1 MPHNPGKP
9 GKMPSL
15 TNTILLI
22 EDDMDTR
29 DLLVRVLSAEGFG
42 VRLAANGWEGLLA
55 VESPPDLILLDIM
68 LPGMDGVSFLRSLR
82 NTHGYERVPVV
93 VVTALDIA
101 DIADRVKP
109 FGVQQIISKGDNL
122 LGQLKLRACVARWT
136 GRRTRT
142 TSICRRRGT
151 SCGRISSCISKCSR
165 GREPLLRLV
174 ELPPLVILGCLVH
187 DEAALDQLRLGHFAE
202 VLRLHDPFLERSPEF
217 LQLLLVLW

>member
-1 MPHNPGKP
+1 
-9 GKMPSL
+9 MPSL

-29 DLLVRVLSAEGFG
+29 DLLGRVLSAEGFG

-101 DIADRVKP
+101 DIAERVKP

-122 LGQLKLRACVARWT
+122 LGQLRIAL
-136 GRRTRT
+136 RRTMDRPAHPNQVDLP
-142 TSICRRRGT
+142 SPGT
-151 SCGRISSCISKCSR
+151 IMR
-165 GREPLLRLV
+165 PY
-174 ELPPLVILGCLVH
+174 
-187 DEAALDQLRLGHFAE
+187 LDLYFRMLAWG
-202 VLRLHDPFLERSPEF
+202 
-217 LQLLLVLW
+217 